1 MVGGWAVAEV
11 CIVEVSKNGIVYCS
25 VNSLNHFLL
34 GFCSFGM
41 GRFGE
46 VGI

>member
-34 GFCSFGM
+34 GFVRLAWGV
-41 GRFGE
+41 FGE